1 TSEST
6 PFFKSGYT
14 VVFQE
19 KTQSQ
24 SIRMLK
30 GLIPERFTTV
40 KREVKQ
46 AIAENSV
53 QQISGKLKG
62 FFLKEK
68 LTEAL
73 VPTLVQQDLS
83 SL

>member
-1 TSEST
+1 
-6 PFFKSGYT
+6 
-14 VVFQE
+14 
-19 KTQSQ
+19 
-24 SIRMLK
+24 
-30 GLIPERFTTV
+30 
-40 KREVKQ
+40 VKQ